1 MLIRCWGSRGSIPV
15 SGSEYIKYGGDTTC
29 VEIRAASGEVIII
42 DAGTGLRKLGLSL
55 VKDPSP
61 KLNFIFTH
69 AHWDHL
75 MGFPF
80 FEPLYNK
87 ETKIIVYRCPF
98 PEHYAEDM
106 INRLMTP
113 PHFPV
118 RYSDLKAN
126 ISFSDGCPHAFRI
139 GSVLVEPI
147 PLSHPNNGCGY
158 RFSESGKT
166 FVFLTDNEL
175 GCVHQG
181 GLKMDDYIEFSRNAD
196 LLFHDAEYT
205 PEEYKHCVEWG
216 HSTYTDALELGIKAG
231 VKKLGLFHLNRERT
245 DSEMDKIVETCSKI
259 ISQNNSDME
268 CFAVSYK
275 YEIKL

>member
-15 SGSEYIKYGGDTTC
+15 SGKEYMKYGGDTTC
-29 VEIRAASGEVIII
+29 VEIRAASGDIIII
-42 DAGTGLRKLGLSL
+42 DAGTGIRKLGIKLAAESHR
-55 VKDPSP
+55 
-61 KLNFIFTH
+61 KLNFLFTH

-80 FEPLYNK
+80 FEPLYQK
-87 ETKIIVYRCPF
+87 ATEIVVFRCPF

-113 PHFPV
+113 PHFPI

-126 ISFSDGCPHAFRI
+126 ISFRDGCPDAFTI
-139 GSVLVEPI
+139 VSILVEPI

-158 RFSESGKT
+158 RFSENGKI

-181 GLKMDDYIEFSRNAD
+181 GMTLNDYTEFARNAD
-196 LLFHDAEYT
+196 LMFHDAEYT
-205 PEEYKHCVEWG
+205 PEAYLDCIEWG
-216 HSTYTDALELGIKAG
+216 HSTYTDALELGIRAG
-231 VKKLGLFHLNRERT
+231 VKRLGLFHLNRERT
-245 DSEMDKIVETCSKI
+245 DEDMDRI
-259 ISQNNSDME
+259 IDICQCKLKEKKLRME
-268 CFAVSYK
+268 CFGVSYN
-275 YEIKL
+275 YEFRL